1 MRNRNRLE
9 ATSPWVL
16 GRLAWAMLF
25 CVAALL
31 RAAAGEPAEIERRLG
46 DAVRYLASDQL
57 EGRGVGTKGLDLA
70 AEFIARQFAEAG
82 LKTRWSEGGPFQ
94 EFTLNLP
101 RELGRENRLAL
112 VGPPSKPGE
121 KPQTIELTVG
131 KDFLP
136 LAASGAV
143 SFDRPL
149 VFAGYGITAQA
160 EKYDDFQGIDV
171 SGKIVI
177 VLRHEPQQDDPKS
190 VFDGTRESAHARL
203 DRKVAAA
210 LEHKAAG
217 VIVCTDALEL
227 RKHVAQSRK
236 RWLEALDR
244 LAAEH
249 EKLKKTDNLTLEQ
262 MEVQRKQIDELI
274 RQVDA
279 ASKTIETQYDPLLPL
294 GQLQAGQARQ
304 EFPIMQCRRAV
315 LDRAV
320 QAALGTDLAKLE
332 QQIDQGPTPHSKQLT
347 GWKAVG
353 KTDIGSRKI
362 PLKNVAA
369 VLEGQGS
376 LADETIVV
384 GAHYD
389 HIGYGRPGSRNADQ
403 TSIYYGADDNASGV
417 AVLIEVARALAQR
430 PEKLARRVVFVAF
443 TAEEMGLH
451 GSKHYV
457 QQPLVPIEKTVAM
470 VNLDMVGRLRD
481 DRVLVLDSGSGKSFG
496 PLLERICQAEHLE
509 LSRVPGA
516 PGPSDQAPFYAKGVP
531 VMHFFTGMHAEY
543 HRTSDKAETMNVPGM
558 RRMVSLTQ
566 AAVVE
571 LAQTPAR
578 PEYVKVGPFL
588 RGLVDWRLQPVF
600 GCLPAFLSNGP
611 GFSVGA
617 IVKGGPAE
625 RAGLRAGDTLVE
637 FGETKIGSPDDF
649 LKALRK
655 HKPGDRVKTVVR
667 RGSETMTVELTLDPP
682 Q

>member
-1 MRNRNRLE
+1 
-9 ATSPWVL
+9 
-16 GRLAWAMLF
+16 
-25 CVAALL
+25 
-31 RAAAGEPAEIERRLG
+31 
-46 DAVRYLASDQL
+46 
-57 EGRGVGTKGLDLA
+57 
-70 AEFIARQFAEAG
+70 
-82 LKTRWSEGGPFQ
+82 
-94 EFTLNLP
+94 
-101 RELGRENRLAL
+101 
-112 VGPPSKPGE
+112 
-121 KPQTIELTVG
+121 
-131 KDFLP
+131 
-136 LAASGAV
+136 
-143 SFDRPL
+143 
-149 VFAGYGITAQA
+149 
-160 EKYDDFQGIDV
+160 
-171 SGKIVI
+171 
-177 VLRHEPQQDDPKS
+177 
-190 VFDGTRESAHARL
+190 
-203 DRKVAAA
+203 
-210 LEHKAAG
+210 
-217 VIVCTDALEL
+217 
-227 RKHVAQSRK
+227 
-236 RWLEALDR
+236 
-244 LAAEH
+244 
-249 EKLKKTDNLTLEQ
+249 
-262 MEVQRKQIDELI
+262 MEVQRKRIDELI

>member
-1 MRNRNRLE
+1 
-9 ATSPWVL
+9 
-16 GRLAWAMLF
+16 MLF

-262 MEVQRKQIDELI
+262 MEVQRKRIDELI

-531 VMHFFTGMHAEY
+531 VMHFFTGMHSEY

>member
-1 MRNRNRLE
+1 MRNRNRLV
-9 ATSPWVL
+9 AMSPWVL
-16 GRLAWAMLF
+16 GRLALATLC
-25 CVAALL
+25 CVAAWL
-31 RAAAGEPAEIERRLG
+31 RAAADEPAEIEKRL
-46 DAVRYLASDQL
+46 DHAVRYLASDQL

-82 LKTRWSEGGPFQ
+82 LKTQWSEGGSFQ
-94 EFTLNLP
+94 EFTFNLP
-101 RELGRENRLAL
+101 PELGKENRLAL

-136 LAASGAV
+136 LASSSAA

-190 VFDGTRESAHARL
+190 VFDGTRESAYAPL
-203 DRKVAAA
+203 DRKVTAA

-217 VIVCTDALEL
+217 VIVCTDALEV

-249 EKLKKTDNLTLEQ
+249 EKLKKADNLTLEQ
-262 MEVQRKQIDELI
+262 TEAQRKQIAELM

-279 ASKTIETQYDPLLPL
+279 ASKAIEAQYDPLLPL
-294 GQLQAGQARQ
+294 GQLQAGQTRQ
-304 EFPIMQCRRAV
+304 EFPVMQCRRAV

-320 QAALGTDLAKLE
+320 QAALGTDLAQLE
-332 QQIDQGPTPHSKQLT
+332 QQIDQGPTPHSQELT

-353 KTDIGSRKI
+353 KTDIGSPKI
-362 PLKNVAA
+362 ALKNVAA
-369 VLEGQGS
+369 VLEGQGP

-389 HIGYGRPGSRNADQ
+389 HLGYGRPGSRNADPK
-403 TSIYYGADDNASGV
+403 SIYYGADDNASGV
-417 AVLIEVARALAQR
+417 AVLIEVARTLAQR

-443 TAEEMGLH
+443 TAEETGLH
-451 GSKHYV
+451 GSNHYV
-457 QQPLVPIEKTVAM
+457 QHPLVPIEKTVAM
-470 VNLDMVGRLRD
+470 VNLDMVGRLRE

-496 PLLERICQAEHLE
+496 PLLEKIGQAEHLE

-531 VMHFFTGMHAEY
+531 VMHFFTGMHSDY

-578 PEYVKVGPFL
+578 PEYVKVSPFL
-588 RGLVDWRLQPVF
+588 RGLIDWRLQPVF

-611 GFSVGA
+611 GFSLGA
-617 IVKGGPAE
+617 VVKGGPAE
-625 RAGLRAGDTLVE
+625 RAGLRAGDTVVE

-649 LKALRK
+649 LNALRK
-655 HKPGDRVKTVVR
+655 HKAGDRVKTVVR
-667 RGSETMTVELTLDPP
+667 RGSETIAVELTLDPP

>member
-1 MRNRNRLE
+1 MKNRNRLK
-9 ATSPWVL
+9 ATRPWVL
-16 GRLAWAMLF
+16 GRFALATFF
-25 CVAALL
+25 CVVASL
-31 RAAAGEPAEIERRLG
+31 RAVGDEPAEIEKRL
-46 DAVRYLASDQL
+46 DSAVRYLASDQL

-70 AEFIARQFAEAG
+70 AEFIARQFAETG
-82 LKTRWSEGGPFQ
+82 LKTAWSEGGPFQ
-94 EFTLNLP
+94 EFTFSLP
-101 RELGRENRLAL
+101 PELGKQNRLTL
-112 VGPPSKPGE
+112 VGPPPKPGE
-121 KPQTIELTVG
+121 QPQAIELTVG

-160 EKYDDFQGIDV
+160 EKYDDFQGLDV
-171 SGKIVI
+171 CGKIVI
-177 VLRHEPQQDDPKS
+177 VLRHEPQQDDPQS
-190 VFDGTRESAHARL
+190 VFNGTRESAYAPL
-203 DRKVAAA
+203 DRKLAAA

-217 VIVCTDALEL
+217 VIVCTDALDV
-227 RKHVAQSRK
+227 RKQVAQRRQ
-236 RWLEALDR
+236 RWIEALGR

-249 EKLKKTDNLTLEQ
+249 EKLKKADNLTIDQTEA
-262 MEVQRKQIDELI
+262 QRKQIEGLV
-274 RQVDA
+274 RQVDT
-279 ASKTIETQYDPLLPL
+279 ASKAIEAQYDPLLPL
-294 GQLQAGQARQ
+294 GQLQAGPARQ
-304 EFPIMQCRRAV
+304 EIPVVQCRRAV

-320 QAALGTDLAKLE
+320 QAALSTDLAKLE
-332 QQIDQGPTPHSKQLT
+332 EQIDQGPTPHSRELI

-353 KTDIGSRKI
+353 RTDIANPKI
-362 PLKNVAA
+362 ALKNVAA
-369 VLEGQGS
+369 VLEGQGP

-389 HIGYGRPGSRNADQ
+389 HMGYGQPGSRSADPK
-403 TSIYYGADDNASGV
+403 SIYYGADDNASGV

-430 PEKLARRVVFVAF
+430 PEKLSRRVVFVAF
-443 TAEEMGLH
+443 SAEETGLH
-451 GSKHYV
+451 GSEHYV
-457 QQPLVPIEKTVAM
+457 QHPLVPIEKTVAM

-496 PLLERICQAEHLE
+496 PLLEKICQAEHLE

-516 PGPSDQAPFYAKGVP
+516 PGPSDQAHFYAKGVP
-531 VMHFFTGMHAEY
+531 VMHFFTGIHSDY

-588 RGLVDWRLQPVF
+588 RGLIDWRLQPFF
-600 GCLPAFLSNGP
+600 GCLPAFLSDGP
-611 GFSVGA
+611 GFSLGA
-617 IVKGGPAE
+617 ILKGSPAE
-625 RAGLRAGDTLVE
+625 RAGLRAGDIVVE
-637 FGETKIGSPDDF
+637 FGETKIGSADDF
-649 LKALRK
+649 LNALRK
-655 HKPGDRVKTVVR
+655 HKAGVRVKTVVR
-667 RGSETMTVELTLDPP
+667 RGGEMIAVEVVLDPP